1 MNPDGRDWKDKWL
14 GFFNAL
20 VDNITNG
27 VVGDRES
34 GLSNASDANDYQ
46 TGLIAGD
53 TFSLALGAAEIG
65 TGGGMI
71 AGGEATAVVAV
82 AAAPGTGGVSLVS
95 TAPGIST
102 ASVGAAMVGHGTM
115 MMAKATENLG
125 GSKDAAKKS
134 SSSPKSLNQLKQDVY
149 KGKAPKGIDR
159 FDQDH
164 SIDGSG
170 QDHVHFENGSALNK
184 NGTWKEGEYEL
195 TRKQKKYLRDNG
207 WNI

>member
-1 MNPDGRDWKDKWL
+1 MDVDGRGWKDKWL

-34 GLSNASDANDYQ
+34 GLSNASDANDCQ

-53 TFSLALGAAEIG
+53 AFSLALGAVEIG

-71 AGGEATAVVAV
+71 TGGEATAVVAV
-82 AAAPGTGGVSLVS
+82 AAAPGTGGVSLVAI
-95 TAPGIST
+95 APGLAT

-115 MMAKATENLG
+115 MMAKAAENLG
-125 GSKDAAKKS
+125 GNKDAAKKS

-149 KGKAPKGIDR
+149 KGKAPKGIKKFDR
-159 FDQDH
+159 DH

-170 QDHVHFENGSALNK
+170 QNHVHFENESALNK

-195 TRKQKKYLRDNG
+195 TRKDNG

>member
-1 MNPDGRDWKDKWL
+1 MDPDGRDWKDKWL

-20 VDNITNG
+20 VNNMTNG
-27 VVGDRES
+27 VAGDRES

-71 AGGEATAVVAV
+71 TGGEATAVVAV
-82 AAAPGTGGVSLVS
+82 AAAPGTGGVSLVA
-95 TAPGIST
+95 TAPGLAT

-125 GSKDAAKKS
+125 VSKDAAKKS
-134 SSSPKSLNQLKQDVY
+134 SSAPKSLNQLRQDVR
-149 KGKAPKGIDR
+149 KAPKGIKR
-159 FDQDH
+159 FDQAH
-164 SIDGSG
+164 SADGTG
-170 QDHVHFENGSALNK
+170 QEHVHFENESALNK
-184 NGTWKEGEYEL
+184 NGTWKEGEYKL
-195 TRKQKKYLRDNG
+195 TRKQK
-207 WNI
+207 NI